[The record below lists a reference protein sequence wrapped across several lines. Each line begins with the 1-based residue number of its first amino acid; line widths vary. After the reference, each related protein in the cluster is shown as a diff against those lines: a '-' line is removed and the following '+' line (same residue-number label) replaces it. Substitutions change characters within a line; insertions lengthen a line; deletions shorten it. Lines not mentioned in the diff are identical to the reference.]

1 MLEQLLTNPLWWHW
15 VVFGLLLIV
24 SEIFMPL
31 FIVIWFGLSAIIVG
45 VVDKLFDTSFATEI
59 LVWTVLSVV
68 FLALWF
74 MFFKDK
80 TISKSGQSDFTLGTK
95 GIVTQA
101 IKPHDKGKVRFDAPV
116 LGSSEWFAVS
126 DETIEVGAHIHIVDV
141 KGQLLKVQKD

>member
-1 MLEQLLTNPLWWHW
+1 MLEQLLTNPHWWHW
-15 VVFGLLLIV
+15 IVFGLLLIV

-45 VVDKLFDTSFATEI
+45 IVDKLFDTSFTLEI
-59 LVWTVLSVV
+59 LIWTVLSVA

-74 MFFKDK
+74 MFFRDK
-80 TISKSGQSDFTLGTK
+80 TVSKSGQSDFTLGTK
-95 GIVTQA
+95 GIVIQT

-126 DETIEVGAHIHIVDV
+126 DEMIEVDAHIHIVDV
-141 KGQLLKVQKD
+141 KGQLLKVKKD